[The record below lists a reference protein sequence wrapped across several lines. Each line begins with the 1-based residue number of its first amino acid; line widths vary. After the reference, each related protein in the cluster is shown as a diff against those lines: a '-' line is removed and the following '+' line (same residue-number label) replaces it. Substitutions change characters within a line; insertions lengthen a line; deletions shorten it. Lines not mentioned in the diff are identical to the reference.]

1 MVPDQPLNRSRLN
14 SRALGGRRGRREG
27 IAAAVSLLA
36 AGTLALVPNAAWAQ
50 DTHAGGGNLG
60 TSATDRK
67 NKQAKPGEGDVPDKV
82 GGMVCPTRDF
92 WIGDGFGADRGN
104 RKHMG
109 IDLGGDRGL
118 PIFAVEDG
126 RIDRTKKQDNGSL
139 QIVMRGV
146 SGSKFYY
153 GHMDEVLVKGGQRVE
168 AGEVIGTMGDTGS
181 PGAVHLHFEYWKS
194 GGESDAID
202 PRALIDRICKR

>member
-1 MVPDQPLNRSRLN
+1 MRCSFRALS
-14 SRALGGRRGRREG
+14 SRALACSAIV
-27 IAAAVSLLA
+27 IAAQLA
-36 AGTLALVPNAAWAQ
+36 ITPAARAEN
-50 DTHAGGGNLG
+50 THQGGGSVGKNAKG
-60 TSATDRK
+60 KQDGPDRV
-67 NKQAKPGEGDVPDKV
+67 D
-82 GGMVCPTRDF
+82 GMVCPTKDF
-92 WIGDGFGADRGN
+92 WVGDGFGADRGS
-104 RKHMG
+104 RKHLG

-126 RIDRTKKQDNGSL
+126 RIDRTKKQDNGAL

-153 GHMDEVLVKGGQRVE
+153 GHMDDVYVKGGQKVR
-168 AGEVIGTMGDTGS
+168 AGDVIGTMGDTGS

-202 PRALIDRICKR
+202 PRGLISRICKID

>member
-1 MVPDQPLNRSRLN
+1 MVPWLTEMRSRL
-14 SRALGGRRGRREG
+14 RLRREVLALVTG
-27 IAAAVSLLA
+27 FLA
-36 AGTLALVPNAAWAQ
+36 AGALALTPGQAWAQ
-50 DTHAGGGNLG
+50 DTHAGGGNTG
-60 TSATDRK
+60 NSGNSGGSDRK
-67 NKQAKPGEGDVPDKV
+67 NKQAKPGEADVPDKV

-109 IDLGGDRGL
+109 LDLGGDRGL

-126 RIDRTKKQDNGSL
+126 RIDRTKRQDNDAL

-153 GHMDEVLVKGGQRVE
+153 GHMDEVFVKGGQRVE

-202 PRALIDRICKR
+202 PRPLIERICKR

>member
-1 MVPDQPLNRSRLN
+1 MVLFQTGMRYRS
-14 SRALGGRRGRREG
+14 GVRR
-27 IAAAVSLLA
+27 SLLA
-36 AGTLALVPNAAWAQ
+36 AASGLAATGALVLSPAPALAG
-50 DTHAGGGNLG
+50 DTHVGGGNAG
-60 TSATDRK
+60 NSGNSGSSEKK
-67 NKQAKPGEGDVPDKV
+67 NKQSKPRDRGMPDKV
-82 GGMVCPTRDF
+82 DGMVCPTRDF

-109 IDLGGDRGL
+109 IDLGADRGV
-118 PIFAVEDG
+118 PIYAVEDG
-126 RIDRTKKQDNGSL
+126 RIDRTKRQDNGAL

-153 GHMDEVLVKGGQRVE
+153 GHMDEVLVKGGERVE
-168 AGEVIGTMGDTGS
+168 AGDIIGTMGDTGS

-202 PRALIDRICKR
+202 PRPLIERICKR

>member
-1 MVPDQPLNRSRLN
+1 MVPRSTAIGSRLPI
-14 SRALGGRRGRREG
+14 RRDALT
-27 IAAAVSLLA
+27 LA
-36 AGTLALVPNAAWAQ
+36 AGFLAASALGLGSGPAWAQ
-50 DTHAGGGNLG
+50 DTHTGGGNAG
-60 TSATDRK
+60 
-67 NKQAKPGEGDVPDKV
+67 KPSGEGSSDRRDRQGKPREGSGPDKV
-82 GGMVCPTRDF
+82 DGMVCPTRDF

-118 PIFAVEDG
+118 PIYAVEDG

-153 GHMDEVLVKGGQRVE
+153 GHMDEVHVKGGQRVE

-202 PRALIDRICKR
+202 PRPLIERICKR

>member
-1 MVPDQPLNRSRLN
+1 MTV
-14 SRALGGRRGRREG
+14 
-27 IAAAVSLLA
+27 
-36 AGTLALVPNAAWAQ
+36 LALVLGAQWAITPAALAG
-50 DTHAGGGNLG
+50 DTHQGGGVAG
-60 TSATDRK
+60 K
-67 NKQAKPGEGDVPDKV
+67 NAKGKQQQEGPDPV
-82 GGMVCPTRDF
+82 DGMVCPTKDF
-92 WIGDGFGADRGN
+92 WVGDGFGADRGS
-104 RKHMG
+104 RKHLG

-126 RIDRTKKQDNGSL
+126 RIDRTKKQDNGAL

-153 GHMDEVLVKGGQRVE
+153 GHMDEVYVKGGQKVR
-168 AGEVIGTMGDTGS
+168 AGDVIGTMGDTGS

-202 PRALIDRICKR
+202 PRGLIYRICTID